1 VPFYGLPFLI
11 FFPSAINLYWM
22 ISSFLQLCLVL
33 AARNP
38 TFVQAIGIKTR
49 KNISQPA

>member
-22 ISSFLQLCLVL
+22 ISSLLQLCLVL
-33 AARNP
+33 TARNP
-38 TFVQAIGIKTR
+38 TFVKALGIKVR
-49 KNISQPA
+49 QNVSQPA